1 MKTIVVATDFSKAAS
16 NATNYAA
23 DMALSIQADILLL
36 YIHQIPVVYIEVPI
50 TASEYEM
57 MNDAKKSL
65 SQLQA
70 QLITRTNGKLNIK
83 TEIGAGVFFKELNA
97 VCEKIKP
104 YAVVM
109 GSQGTTAAER
119 VFYGG
124 HTIYAMNHL
133 KWPLITVPQGSGFS
147 QIKKICLACDFDEVV
162 ESTPIDEIKRLVND
176 FQAELHVINSGKKE
190 PPGAGTVFESGM
202 LQEMLGSLNPQYHFI
217 NNENVDEGIINFV
230 EKNKIDLLIALP
242 KSKGLLKKIIHKSV
256 SKQLILHSHVPVIA
270 IHPIPH

>member
-1 MKTIVVATDFSKAAS
+1 MKTIVVATDFSKTAL
-16 NATNYAA
+16 NATNYAV

-36 YIHQIPVVYIEVPI
+36 YVHQAPVVYIDVPM

-65 SQLQA
+65 SQLQK
-70 QLITRTNGKLNIK
+70 QLINKTNGKLNIK
-83 TEIGAGVFFKELNA
+83 TEISAGVFFNELKS

-133 KWPLITVPQGSGFS
+133 KWPLITVPPGAGFS
-147 QIKKICLACDFDEVV
+147 QIKKICLACDLDEVV

-190 PPGAGTVFESGM
+190 PPRAGTVFESGM
-202 LQEMLGSLNPQYHFI
+202 LQEMLVSLSPQYHFI
-217 NNENVDEGIINFV
+217 NNENIDEGIINFV

-242 KSKGLLKKIIHKSV
+242 KSKGLLKKIVHKSV
-256 SKQLILHSHVPVIA
+256 SKQLILHSHVPIIA
-270 IHPIPH
+270 MHPIPH

>member
-1 MKTIVVATDFSKAAS
+1 MKTIVVATDFSKTAL
-16 NATNYAA
+16 NATNYAV

-36 YIHQIPVVYIEVPI
+36 YVHQAPVVYIDVPM

-65 SQLQA
+65 SQLQK
-70 QLITRTNGKLNIK
+70 QLINKTNGKLNIK
-83 TEIGAGVFFKELNA
+83 TEISAGVFFNELKS

-133 KWPLITVPQGSGFS
+133 KWPLITVPPGAGFS
-147 QIKKICLACDFDEVV
+147 QIKKICLACDLDEVV

-190 PPGAGTVFESGM
+190 PPGADTVFESGM

-217 NNENVDEGIINFV
+217 NNENIDEGIINFV

-270 IHPIPH
+270 MHPIPH

>member
-1 MKTIVVATDFSKAAS
+1 MKTIVVATDFSKTAL
-16 NATNYAA
+16 NATNYAV

-36 YIHQIPVVYIEVPI
+36 YVHQAPVVYIDVPM

-65 SQLQA
+65 SQLQK
-70 QLITRTNGKLNIK
+70 QLINKTNGKLNIK
-83 TEIGAGVFFKELNA
+83 TEISAGVFFNELKS

-133 KWPLITVPQGSGFS
+133 KWPLITVPPGAGFS
-147 QIKKICLACDFDEVV
+147 QIKKICLACDLDEVV

-190 PPGAGTVFESGM
+190 PPRAGTVFESGM
-202 LQEMLGSLNPQYHFI
+202 LQEMLVSLSPQYHFI
-217 NNENVDEGIINFV
+217 NNENIDEGIINFV

-242 KSKGLLKKIIHKSV
+242 KSKGLLKKIVHKSV

-270 IHPIPH
+270 MHPIPH

>member
-1 MKTIVVATDFSKAAS
+1 MKTIVVATDFSKTAL

-23 DMALSIQADILLL
+23 DMALSIQADLLLL

-50 TASEYEM
+50 TASENEM
-57 MNDAKKSL
+57 INDAKKSL
-65 SQLQA
+65 SQLQV
-70 QLITRTNGKLNIK
+70 QLINKTNGKLNIK
-83 TEIGAGVFFKELNA
+83 TEIGAGVFFKELET

-133 KWPLITVPQGSGFS
+133 KWPLITVPPGSGFS
-147 QIKKICLACDFDEVV
+147 QIKKICLACDFDEVI

-190 PPGAGTVFESGM
+190 PPGADTVFESGM

-217 NNENVDEGIINFV
+217 NNENIDEGIINFV

-270 IHPIPH
+270 MHPIPH

>member
-1 MKTIVVATDFSKAAS
+1 MKTIVVATDFSKTAL
-16 NATNYAA
+16 NATNYAV

-36 YIHQIPVVYIEVPI
+36 YVHQAPVVYIDVPM

-65 SQLQA
+65 SQLQK
-70 QLITRTNGKLNIK
+70 QLINKTNGKLNIK
-83 TEIGAGVFFKELNA
+83 TEISAGVFFNELKS

-133 KWPLITVPQGSGFS
+133 KWPLITVPPGAGFS
-147 QIKKICLACDFDEVV
+147 QIKKICLACDLDEVV

-190 PPGAGTVFESGM
+190 PPRAGTVFESGM
-202 LQEMLGSLNPQYHFI
+202 LQEMLVSLSPQYHFI
-217 NNENVDEGIINFV
+217 NNENIDEGIINFV

-242 KSKGLLKKIIHKSV
+242 KSKGLLKKIVHKSV
-256 SKQLILHSHVPVIA
+256 SKQLILNSHVPVIA
-270 IHPIPH
+270 MHPIPH

>member
-1 MKTIVVATDFSKAAS
+1 
-16 NATNYAA
+16 
-23 DMALSIQADILLL
+23 MALSIQADLLLL

-50 TASEYEM
+50 TASENEM
-57 MNDAKKSL
+57 MNDAKKLL
-65 SQLQA
+65 SQLQV
-70 QLITRTNGKLNIK
+70 QLINKTNGKLNVR
-83 TEIGAGVFFKELNA
+83 TEIGAGVFFKELEI

-133 KWPLITVPQGSGFS
+133 KWPLITVPPGSGFS
-147 QIKKICLACDFDEVV
+147 QIKKICLACDFDEVI

-190 PPGAGTVFESGM
+190 PPGADTVFESGM

-217 NNENVDEGIINFV
+217 NNENIDEGIINFV

-270 IHPIPH
+270 MHPIPH

>member
-1 MKTIVVATDFSKAAS
+1 
-16 NATNYAA
+16 
-23 DMALSIQADILLL
+23 
-36 YIHQIPVVYIEVPI
+36 
-50 TASEYEM
+50 M

-65 SQLQA
+65 SRLQK
-70 QLITRTNGKLNIK
+70 QLINKTNGKLNIK
-83 TEIGAGVFFKELNA
+83 TEISAGVFFNELKS

-133 KWPLITVPQGSGFS
+133 KWPLITVPPGAGFS
-147 QIKKICLACDFDEVV
+147 QIKKICLACDLDEVV

-190 PPGAGTVFESGM
+190 PPRAGTVFESGM
-202 LQEMLGSLNPQYHFI
+202 LQEMLVSLSPQYHFI
-217 NNENVDEGIINFV
+217 NNENIDEGIINFV

-242 KSKGLLKKIIHKSV
+242 KSKGLLKKIVHKSV
-256 SKQLILHSHVPVIA
+256 SKQLILHSHVPIIA
-270 IHPIPH
+270 MHPIPH